1 MEQGRNSKFFCFLTV
16 PFLSAILFAEG
27 VKQMK
32 KEKIAV
38 FCGSRMGSLPVYRE
52 AALETGLALAKSG
65 RTLLFGGC
73 DYGLM
78 QVVSHAVHDHGGR
91 VLSFRIQGLTDA
103 YAPEIIAADEQL
115 EHVQARKRRLI
126 EAADAC
132 IALPGG
138 LGTLDE
144 MGDVYSMSQLGDL
157 RRPLGILNVN
167 GYFDGFLQFVDT
179 IHREGFL
186 SDRDKGLIIVRQDI
200 HALLDALDAAE

>member
-1 MEQGRNSKFFCFLTV
+1 
-16 PFLSAILFAEG
+16 
-27 VKQMK
+27 MK
-32 KEKIAV
+32 KQRIAV
-38 FCGSRMGSLPVYRE
+38 FCGS
-52 AALETGLALAKSG
+52 KSG
-65 RTLLFGGC
+65 RIPLYEEIAQKTGEQIGLQGRSLLFGGC

-78 QVVSHAVHDHGGR
+78 KTVSHAAYENGAR
-91 VLSFRIQGLTDA
+91 VFSFRIRGLTDA
-103 YAPEIIAADEQL
+103 YAPEIITADETL
-115 EHVQARKRRLI
+115 ENVQQRKRRLI

-144 MGDVYSMSQLGDL
+144 MGDVYSMAQLGDI

-167 GYFDGFLQFVDT
+167 GYFDGLLQFVDT